1 MLSIAEERLM
11 GFPCVLR
18 EAGLAIDP
26 ARSVNFLKALT
37 RVELHNIEDLKR
49 SGRITLTSS
58 PAEFSIYDAVF
69 KSWFSGEEYL
79 ILEPDADDDE
89 TQSSKPK
96 NTPNTTPKILSG
108 DAAGSTAA
116 PNELLIRK
124 TFGRA
129 SQNEQAVLTAIAKL
143 KLPSIK
149 SRKWK
154 QAAQGPRIDISKTTA
169 SARKTFGE
177 TIRLHYL
184 DRPAT
189 ARKMLLLIDVS
200 GSMKANTEAYLRAA
214 HALVRRNHALETFC
228 FSTKLTRVTNA
239 LRHRNPDMSLQKL
252 ASLVVGFDGGTRMG
266 DSLEEFLSVSR
277 YASLVRGA
285 ITIVLSD
292 GLEIGSPD
300 ALAKAVERL
309 SRLSHRLVWLT
320 PLASDPR
327 YKPVTRA
334 MADLT
339 PHLDWLGDG
348 STLVTLHKVIA
359 GLTQIEQQPRREAL
373 RLWNRQR
380 SIA

>member
-1 MLSIAEERLM
+1 
-11 GFPCVLR
+11 
-18 EAGLAIDP
+18 
-26 ARSVNFLKALT
+26 
-37 RVELHNIEDLKR
+37 
-49 SGRITLTSS
+49 
-58 PAEFSIYDAVF
+58 
-69 KSWFSGEEYL
+69 
-79 ILEPDADDDE
+79 
-89 TQSSKPK
+89 
-96 NTPNTTPKILSG
+96 
-108 DAAGSTAA
+108 
-116 PNELLIRK
+116 
-124 TFGRA
+124 
-129 SQNEQAVLTAIAKL
+129 
-143 KLPSIK
+143 
-149 SRKWK
+149 
-154 QAAQGPRIDISKTTA
+154 
-169 SARKTFGE
+169 
-177 TIRLHYL
+177 
-184 DRPAT
+184 
-189 ARKMLLLIDVS
+189 MLLLIDVS

-277 YASLVRGA
+277 HTSLVRGA

-339 PHLDWLGDG
+339 PHLDWLGEG

-359 GLTQIEQQPRREAL
+359 GLTQIELQPRREAL